1 MAHWISQYLC
11 CCLPSSRDHHAE
23 RQPLLDPD
31 VLPAAPP
38 RPPPSRSTEQQ
49 QAEQAMRRRILHDAS
64 ERLINVSS
72 PHPFTS
78 SRDSLPPS
86 PSASRPSSP
95 SPSRSGSSTPTLTSP
110 SRRHTLTSRSR
121 SRASTWR
128 PPADGP
134 LAPVRVVHLGQNW
147 EVLNPEG
154 ALAEHG
160 SGAGATQNTPATRRR
175 TRRGRVGQTAS
186 RPPSSHSMRTL
197 PRGGGGGQPSPLR
210 RDLAGWGTET
220 GYGGDEGDEYEED
233 DDEGADVESRFGT
246 MTSYRTAN
254 SGDDDVGVS
263 SSYGTT
269 RTGLGLRDMWGT
281 VVGGEVDAGDDDPAR
296 KEELARALAALES
309 SIDTWTLHPVGP
321 IVADLDE
328 VAAAEERGSK

>member
-1 MAHWISQYLC
+1 M
-11 CCLPSSRDHHAE
+11 SSRRE
-23 RQPLLDPD
+23 
-31 VLPAAPP
+31 APP
-38 RPPPSRSTEQQ
+38 RPPPSRTTEQQ

-72 PHPFTS
+72 PRPFTS

-86 PSASRPSSP
+86 RSP
-95 SPSRSGSSTPTLTSP
+95 SPSSPPSRGSSPTLTSP
-110 SRRHTLTSRSR
+110 SRRHTPRSR

-147 EVLNPEG
+147 QVLNPEG

-160 SGAGATQNTPATRRR
+160 PGAGASQSTPATKRG
-175 TRRGRVGQTAS
+175 TRRGGGAGKTAS

-197 PRGGGGGQPSPLR
+197 PRGGGGGQQPSPLR
-210 RDLAGWGTET
+210 RDL
-220 GYGGDEGDEYEED
+220 GGLGSDTVYRDEEDEYEED
-233 DDEGADVESRFGT
+233 DDGADVESRFGT

-254 SGDDDVGVS
+254 SGVDDAGVS

-269 RTGLGLRDMWGT
+269 RTGVGLRDMWGAAM
-281 VVGGEVDAGDDDPAR
+281 GEDPDAVDDPAR

-321 IVADLDE
+321 IVADLDQ
-328 VAAAEERGSK
+328 VAAMEERGTK